1 MSERINIS
9 TSFSDSYKVMVGYDL
24 LNQVKSFITEEY
36 PGQKLIVVID
46 ENVQKIHGKEI
57 FESLNNSFNT
67 IIHYVVP
74 AGEQSKNIE
83 QYAHIID
90 VILKSGIERQTPL
103 LAIGGGVTGDLTGF
117 VAASVLRGIPLI
129 HMPTTLLAMVDSSI
143 GGKTGINHE
152 VGKNLVGAFYQP
164 KAVFS
169 DLKYLETLPKQE
181 WISGLSEI
189 LKYGFISDSHIFEEL
204 DELIVENE
212 FTTAKAWLNIIAK
225 SAAIKVDFVSKD
237 VKESGIRE
245 FLNFGH
251 TFAHVIERQG
261 KYKMFTH
268 GEAVFMGMVAAVF
281 VSNELGATLNTD
293 ILLRYK
299 DLYNLK
305 LNSALECK
313 QLTALMLHDKKVANS
328 TIRLVLLKNLE
339 SPFTQKFEHTAII
352 ENAWDSIIEEFN

>member
-1 MSERINIS
+1 MSEKINIF
-9 TSFSDSYKVMVGYDL
+9 TSFSDTYDVTVGYNL
-24 LNQVKSFITEEY
+24 LSQVKSFITEHY
-36 PGQKLIVVID
+36 TDQKLIVVID
-46 ENVQKIHGKEI
+46 ENVQKIHGEEI
-57 FESLNNSFNT
+57 FESLNNSFKT

-74 AGEQSKNIE
+74 AGEQSKNLDQFAQIM
-83 QYAHIID
+83 D
-90 VILKSGIERQTPL
+90 VILKAGIERNTPM
-103 LAIGGGVTGDLTGF
+103 LAIGGGVTGDLAGF

-189 LKYGFISDSHIFEEL
+189 LKYGFISDKRIFEEL
-204 DELIVENE
+204 DELIVKDE
-212 FTTAKAWLNIIAK
+212 FATAKDWQNIIAK
-225 SAAIKVDFVSKD
+225 SAAIKVDIVSKD

-261 KYKMFTH
+261 NYKAFTH
-268 GEAVFMGMVAAVF
+268 GEAVYMGMTAAIF
-281 VSNELGATLNTD
+281 VSNQLGATLNTD

-299 DLYNLK
+299 NLYNLK
-305 LNSALECK
+305 LISALECK
-313 QLTALMLHDKKVANS
+313 ELTTLMLHDKKVANS
-328 TIRLVLLKNLE
+328 TIRLVLLKGLE
-339 SPFTQKFEHTAII
+339 LPFPQKFEDTSII
-352 ENAWDSIIEEFN
+352 EKAWDYIIEEFN